1 VVPRFSAVPRSV
13 EALERRPHRLDGIA
27 PDRDR
32 NFLQDGATLARAW
45 RSTSGAWS
53 PAACRRRTRTSS
65 AKDRAASYGGPR
77 PPRGWQN
84 TKSDPSPA
92 RVPLSSAQPTG
103 PLCGEGLLDAVT
115 DAMVALH
122 LRYYCRVPPPPRPT
136 CSATT
141 CWRARSAGST
151 RRSRRRCSS
160 CQRAP
165 DVHATRKEFQAA
177 TRGSST
183 SSSGSQAARSPPSS
197 PTTPLC
203 RPRPRRRALPA
214 RGPGR
219 GPQP

>member
-1 VVPRFSAVPRSV
+1 MPTTYSDLICEGPCGV
-13 EALERRPHRLDGIA
+13 I
-27 PDRDR
+27 
-32 NFLQDGATLARAW
+32 W
-45 RSTSGAWS
+45 R
-53 PAACRRRTRTSS
+53 
-65 AKDRAASYGGPR
+65 PR

-84 TKSDPSPA
+84 TKSDASPA

-160 CQRAP
+160 CNARP
-165 DVHATRKEFQAA
+165 TCTRP
-177 TRGSST
+177 
-183 SSSGSQAARSPPSS
+183 ARSSRPP
-197 PTTPLC
+197 PEV
-203 RPRPRRRALPA
+203 RRRRRAALRP
-214 RGPGR
+214 PGR
-219 GPQP
+219 RLHLQLPRSVGPDLAVELFLLEAPGAGHSPDGVTAWSRPNPVAPTAMG